1 MLSVTGWL
9 LYTVAYIH
17 TYLTILISLY
27 LSHLLILT
35 NTAKTLGMAE
45 DAAFE
50 VSIGHNSDPSSSNDI
65 VLCESKEA
73 SHGYRE
79 VTVRLYEQ
87 LKLKHDFVRYVY
99 ITCCTV
105 YVLYCVYMYVHMFL
119 YVMSMNLHYVYM
131 SYMWY
136 INAMLMR

>member
-1 MLSVTGWL
+1 MYI
-9 LYTVAYIH
+9 LYYRY
-17 TYLTILISLY
+17 TYLVTLSIYTHISLY
-27 LSHLLILT
+27 LS

-50 VSIGHNSDPSSSNDI
+50 VSIGHNSDPSKSDNI

-87 LKLKHDFVRYVY
+87 LKLKHDFVRYG
-99 ITCCTV
+99 
-105 YVLYCVYMYVHMFL
+105 YV
-119 YVMSMNLHYVYM
+119 
-131 SYMWY
+131 
-136 INAMLMR
+136 